1 MCHNVQNCRIYDDTL
16 NLKGWLQDRE
26 LKPDETVNKIVGR
39 DVSVG

>member
-1 MCHNVQNCRIYDDTL
+1 MCHNVQNRRIYDDTL

-26 LKPDETVNKIVGR
+26 LKQDETVNKIVGC